1 MQRLCRLVILI
12 LVWGVAITCA
22 KITVNIYFPAAEIQ
36 DAATQIEREVRQK
49 ETTPTAPPASEPSTP
64 PGKPQGSMRW
74 PGSWRVHLS
83 LGVPEAAAQHIDI
96 NVTTPAIRQLIA
108 ERKRRFPSLVPL
120 FKQGALGENNRGL
133 VEIRSLEGLSLRDK
147 SRAKALSQQ
156 ENQDRQRLYQAI
168 AEANNIPAN
177 KVTEIATIFAGVNRR
192 EAQAGWWIQQPNGS
206 WGKR

>member
-1 MQRLCRLVILI
+1 MQRLCRLVILL
-12 LVWGVAITCA
+12 LVLGITITCA

-36 DAATQIEREVRQK
+36 DAATQIEREVRQ
-49 ETTPTAPPASEPSTP
+49 EDTTPTEPPTSEPSTP
-64 PGKPQGSMRW
+64 PRKPQGSMLW
-74 PGSWRVHLS
+74 PRSWRVHLS
-83 LGVPEAAAQHIDI
+83 LGVPEAAAQKIDI
-96 NVTTPAIRQLIA
+96 NVRTPAIRQLIA
-108 ERKRRFPSLVPL
+108 GRKRRFPSLAPL

-133 VEIRSLEGLSLRDK
+133 VEIRTLEGLSLRDK

-156 ENQDRQRLYQAI
+156 ENQDRQRLYRAL
-168 AEANNIPAN
+168 AEANNIPTN